1 MNRLLFKRATVA
13 VVGSLLCSSPAFAQ
27 KMDSPY
33 QPSTQIPPPAPQ
45 AAHVEIRQEPALEFA
60 RDDLAII
67 RWTINNPGGSDDHFA
82 VVHYGTDPNKLSWT
96 AKSHIRLNRNHPE
109 TIFRVRLDGLKP
121 LTTYYYWV
129 TSTGSDELSDGEKS
143 PIERF
148 TTPGPGERVVDF
160 PQPK

>member
-67 RWTINNPGGSDDHFA
+67 RWTINSPGGSDDHFA
-82 VVHYGTDPNKLSWT
+82 VVHYDTDPNKLSWT
-96 AKSHIRLNRNHPE
+96 AK
-109 TIFRVRLDGLKP
+109 
-121 LTTYYYWV
+121 
-129 TSTGSDELSDGEKS
+129 
-143 PIERF
+143 
-148 TTPGPGERVVDF
+148 
-160 PQPK
+160 

>member
-1 MNRLLFKRATVA
+1 MNRLLLKRATIA
-13 VVGSLLCSSPAFAQ
+13 VVSTLLCSSSASAQ
-27 KMDSPY
+27 KMDSPS

-45 AAHVEIRQEPALEFA
+45 AAHVEILQQPALEFA

-82 VVHYGTDPNKLSWT
+82 VVHYGTDPNNLSST

-109 TIFRVRLDGLKP
+109 TIFRARLDGLKP

-129 TSTGSDELSDGEKS
+129 MSTGSNELRDGERS
-143 PIERF
+143 RIERF
-148 TTPGPGERVVDF
+148 TTPGPGERVVEF

>member
-13 VVGSLLCSSPAFAQ
+13 VVGSLLCSSPTFAQ
-27 KMDSPY
+27 KMDSRY

-45 AAHVEIRQEPALEFA
+45 AAHVEILQEPALEFA

-82 VVHYGTDPNKLSWT
+82 VVHCGTDPNKLSWT

-121 LTTYYYWV
+121 L
-129 TSTGSDELSDGEKS
+129 G
-143 PIERF
+143 
-148 TTPGPGERVVDF
+148 
-160 PQPK
+160 